1 MTSREEMAVI
11 IINVIQKALVQKGVP
26 MPSQAIDRNIDQSL
40 RLDSLGLDS
49 LDWAAIVVM
58 LEEKTQVD
66 PFQRELRKELHTLGD
81 LVDVYVSER
90 DLAIVPSREVK

>member
-1 MTSREEMAVI
+1 MASREEMAVT
-11 IINVIQKALVQKGVP
+11 IINVIQEALVQKGVP
-26 MPSQAIDRNIDQSL
+26 TGSRAIDGNIDQSL

-66 PFQRELRKELHTLGD
+66 PFQRGPGQELHTLGD
-81 LVDVYVSER
+81 LVDVYVSETN
-90 DLAIVPSREVK
+90 LTIVHDKEVK